1 MAAARTGT
9 RNAGFPL
16 LRDTALS
23 RHLSDEQLAE
33 LERFCERVD
42 RGPWATVFR
51 QGQPAERLYVVGAGT
66 VELRARPPGRRLYRT
81 VEVVGPG
88 CTFGD
93 EAVLDDEDY
102 RVAAR
107 ALEPSSLLALS
118 RSAIQ
123 RLSKVRPDVA
133 LGVVR
138 CSAGCVIKTMR
149 RAAILTQAP
158 AEVALRQLLSE
169 LAAGRARSNGSVPI
183 RITHTQLAGVL
194 HVSRETVSRLL
205 GNLAHAG
212 EVELGRGVIRVRP
225 DAA

>member
-1 MAAARTGT
+1 MAAARTA
-9 RNAGFPL
+9 RNGAFPL
-16 LRDTALS
+16 LRETALS
-23 RHLSDEQLAE
+23 RHLSDGQLAE
-33 LERFCERVD
+33 LERFCEPVSRS
-42 RGPWATVFR
+42 PWATVFR
-51 QGQPAERLYVVGAGT
+51 QGQPAKDLYLVGEGA

-93 EAVLDDEDY
+93 EAILDDEDY
-102 RVAAR
+102 QIAAR
-107 ALEPSSLLALS
+107 TLEPSKLLALS

-123 RLSKVRPDVA
+123 RLSEVRPDVA

-158 AEVALRQLLSE
+158 ADVALRQLLSE
-169 LAAGRARSNGSVPI
+169 LAAGRGRANGSIPI

-205 GNLAHAG
+205 GQLAHTG
-212 EVELGRGVIRVRP
+212 DVELGRGVIRVRR
-225 DAA
+225 DVS

>member
-1 MAAARTGT
+1 MEP
-9 RNAGFPL
+9 RNGVFPM
-16 LRDTALS
+16 LRETSLS
-23 RHLSDEQLAE
+23 DHLSEEQLAE
-33 LERFCERVD
+33 VERFCEAVSRA
-42 RGPWATVFR
+42 PWATVFR
-51 QGQPAERLYVVGAGT
+51 QGQPAERLYLVGEGA

-93 EAVLDDEDY
+93 EAVLEDEDY
-102 RVAAR
+102 GLAAR
-107 ALEPSSLLALS
+107 ALEPSKLLAMS

-123 RLSKVRPDVA
+123 RLAKIRPDVA

-169 LAAGRARSNGSVPI
+169 LAAGRGGGNGLVPI

-205 GNLAHAG
+205 GHLADAG
-212 EVELGRGVIRVRP
+212 EVELGRGVVRVRA
-225 DAA
+225 DR

>member
-1 MAAARTGT
+1 MMAGRTGSQ
-9 RNAGFPL
+9 NGSFPL
-16 LRDTALS
+16 LRETALS
-23 RHLSDEQLAE
+23 KHLSDEQLAE
-33 LERFCERVD
+33 LEGFCEALSRA
-42 RGPWATVFR
+42 PWSTVFR
-51 QGQPAERLYVVGAGT
+51 QGQPAEHLYLVGEGA

-93 EAVLDDEDY
+93 EAILDDEDY
-102 RVAAR
+102 RVGAR
-107 ALEPSSLLALS
+107 ALEPSNLLTLS

-123 RLSKVRPDVA
+123 RLSKVRPDIA

-169 LAAGRARSNGSVPI
+169 LAAARGRSNGSVPI

-205 GNLAHAG
+205 GQLAHAG
-212 EVELGRGVIRVRP
+212 EVELGRGVIRVHP
-225 DAA
+225 A